1 MKAIDKF
8 VLKAYLGPMFAT
20 FFIVMFILLMNALW
34 LYVDDLVGKGLPM
47 IAIAKMLFFYTST
60 MIPIGLPL
68 ATLLAAIMTMGNMG
82 ENYELLAFKSA
93 GISLL
98 RIMRSI
104 IIVAVMI
111 SIASFFV
118 INDYVPY
125 SVQQVGKILA
135 DIQNQRQ
142 EIELTDG
149 VFFNGI
155 PSVSIRVDHQDPDTK
170 KLKGVLI
177 YDNRDYNLAKTIVA
191 DSGYIAISTDK
202 KYLTVSLQ
210 NGQSFEDNRDYNWF
224 LKPVLKTNQFHSQN
238 MIIELEGFDF
248 SETGGNMY
256 EGRSETKNIIE
267 LQADIDSL
275 FISAEISVNKFRNTF
290 LYQYLYSKD
299 TVVINKEYR
308 DSASNTRSDILF
320 SQKDVD
326 TINIS
331 KKFMIY
337 EDALSAAN
345 SLTYYTQGGH
355 AQTSVNTI
363 NLYRSKADWHKK
375 LSLPVSVLIFFLI
388 GAPLGAIIRR
398 GGLGLPM
405 VISVLFFVFY
415 YIMTISGEKLV
426 KEGAWN
432 PLLGMWLSSIVLLP
446 IALFLTYKAKRDS
459 QLFNIDIYINVFRK
473 LGIIT
478 IINKISTVF
487 KRFKLNKI
495 KIWKKRKKSN

>member
-34 LYVDDLVGKGLPM
+34 LYIDDLVGKGLPM
-47 IAIAKMLFFYTST
+47 VAIAKMLFFYTST
-60 MIPIGLPL
+60 MIPMGLPL

-104 IIVAVMI
+104 IVVAVMI

-125 SVQQVGKILA
+125 SVAQVGKILS

-155 PSVSIRVDHQDPDTK
+155 PSVSIRVDHQDPKTK

-202 KYLTVSLQ
+202 KYLTVSLH

-224 LKPVLKTNQFHSQN
+224 LKPVLKTNHFYNQN

-248 SETGGNMY
+248 SETGGNVY
-256 EGRSETKNIIE
+256 EGRSETKNIVE

-275 FISAEISVNKFRNTF
+275 SQAAQISVNKFRGAF
-290 LYQYLYSKD
+290 LYQYLFAKD

-308 DSASNTRSDILF
+308 DSVSKARTDILLPE
-320 SQKDVD
+320 KIMD
-326 TINIS
+326 TASIS
-331 KKFMIY
+331 KKYIVY

-345 SLTYYTQGGH
+345 SLTYFTQGGH
-355 AQTSVNTI
+355 AQTSINTTT
-363 NLYRSKADWHKK
+363 LYRSKADWHKK

-398 GGLGLPM
+398 GGLGLPI

-415 YIMTISGEKLV
+415 YIMTISGEKFV
-426 KEGAWN
+426 KDGAW
-432 PLLGMWLSSIVLLP
+432 PPMFGMWLSSIILLP
-446 IALFLTYKAKRDS
+446 VALFLTYKAKKDS
-459 QLFNIDIYINVFRK
+459 QLFNIEAYINLAKK
-473 LGIIT
+473 LKLDVL
-478 IINKISTVF
+478 INKISNRLNF
-487 KRFKLNKI
+487 LKLNKTT
-495 KIWKKRKKSN
+495 IWKKRKGSN